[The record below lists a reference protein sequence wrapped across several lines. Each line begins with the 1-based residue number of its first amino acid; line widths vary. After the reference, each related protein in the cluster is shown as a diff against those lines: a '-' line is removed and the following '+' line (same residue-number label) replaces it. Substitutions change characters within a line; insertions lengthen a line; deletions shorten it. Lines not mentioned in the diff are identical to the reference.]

1 MQRQGYSHD
10 ITLLQNGGIG
20 ATMKSVG
27 MNDDTAIMIR
37 MTTAKSIFLTGPS

>member
-20 ATMKSVG
+20 AIMKSVG
-27 MNDDTAIMIR
+27 MNNDTAIMIK
-37 MTTAKSIFLTGPS
+37 MTAAKTIFPIGPS